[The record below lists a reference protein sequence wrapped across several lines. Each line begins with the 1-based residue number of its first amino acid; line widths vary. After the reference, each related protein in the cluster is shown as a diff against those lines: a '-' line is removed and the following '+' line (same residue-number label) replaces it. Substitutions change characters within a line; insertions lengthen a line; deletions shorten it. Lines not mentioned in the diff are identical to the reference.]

1 VKALIY
7 VHGHPR
13 LQPGG
18 SEVAAYALFRD
29 LKARGHDPV
38 FLGVS
43 ESAFI
48 GGHPA
53 LMPFTDYGSEYVIP
67 PLVSDHFL
75 FTGGHRAKVL
85 DQIVGLVND
94 RAIEV
99 IHFHHFLGIGTD
111 GLIYLRH
118 RLPHVGFVFTA
129 HEYLSLCARDGQ
141 MLMTDLAGRCTR
153 PQFEKCARCVK
164 SAPPAWFALRE
175 ALFRQVFSSF
185 DAVISPSRFLAE
197 RLTESNICSC
207 PVQVIENKNENAP
220 SFEPEAG
227 EPSDKVNRFGFFG
240 QINPFKGADLLLEA
254 AAIQQRRAGA
264 APAEFHLFGGIAG
277 DNLAYSYFVSRQLP
291 AIENLAFHGRY
302 DGRKV
307 IDLMRGMDW
316 IVVPS
321 IWWENSPV
329 VIEEALIAGRPV
341 ICSNIG
347 GMAEKVE
354 DGVFG
359 LHFEVGNAE
368 ALAAT
373 FERCCG
379 NLELWRQLVAG
390 RRRPAGPNEVAARHD
405 EVYALAIAAAA
416 RRKVSRQAG
425 KATSGTS

>member
-1 VKALIY
+1 MKALIY

-29 LKARGHDPV
+29 LKARGQDPV
-38 FLGVS
+38 FLGVA
-43 ESAFI
+43 ESAFM

-53 LMPFTDYGSEYVIP
+53 LMPFTDDRSEFVMPGLI
-67 PLVSDHFL
+67 SDHFL
-75 FTGGHRAKVL
+75 FTGGRRAQVL
-85 DQIVGLVND
+85 DQIVELVKD

-99 IHFHHFLGIGTD
+99 LHFHHFLGIGAD
-111 GLIYLRH
+111 GLVYLRH
-118 RLPHVGFVFTA
+118 RLPDVGFVFTA

-164 SAPPAWFALRE
+164 TAPPAYFALRE
-175 ALFRQVFSSF
+175 ALFRQVFSGF

-197 RLTESNICSC
+197 RLTESTICWC
-207 PVQVIENKNENAP
+207 PVQVIENKNDNAA

-227 EPSDKVNRFGFFG
+227 EPSQKVNRFGFFG

-254 AAIQQRRAGA
+254 AAIHQRQPGA

-277 DNLAYSYFVSRQLP
+277 DNLAYSYFVSRQLS
-291 AIENLAFHGRY
+291 ATEGLIFHGRY
-302 DGRKV
+302 DGRQV
-307 IDLMRGMDW
+307 IELMRGMDW

-341 ICSNIG
+341 ICSDIG

-359 LHFEVGNAE
+359 LHFKVGNAS

-379 NLELWRQLVAG
+379 NLELWRQLAAG
-390 RRRPAGPNEVAARHD
+390 RRRPASSDEVAARHN
-405 EVYALAIAAAA
+405 EVYAMAAAAAA
-416 RRKVSRQAG
+416 RRKPSRQAG
-425 KATSGTS
+425 KAAIGA

>member
-1 VKALIY
+1 MKTLIY

-13 LQPGG
+13 LQAGG

-38 FLGVS
+38 FIGVA
-43 ESAFI
+43 ESASI

-53 LMPFTDYGSEYVIP
+53 LMPFNGYGSEFVMP
-67 PLVSDHFL
+67 GLVSDHFL
-75 FTGGHRAKVL
+75 FTGGHRAHVL
-85 DQIVGLVND
+85 DQIVALVND

-164 SAPPAWFALRE
+164 AAPPAYFALRE
-175 ALFRQVFSSF
+175 ALFRQVFSGF

-197 RLTESNICSC
+197 RLAESNICWC
-207 PVQVIENKNENAP
+207 PVQVIENDNENAP
-220 SFEPEAG
+220 RFQPEAG
-227 EPSDKVNRFGFFG
+227 EPSEKVNRFGFFG

-254 AAIQQRRAGA
+254 AAIHRRQPGA
-264 APAEFHLFGGIAG
+264 APAEFHIFGPIAG
-277 DNLAYSYFVSRQLP
+277 DNLAYSYFVSRQLS
-291 AIENLAFHGRY
+291 AVADLTFHGHY
-302 DGRKV
+302 DGSKV

-321 IWWENSPV
+321 IWWENAPV

-354 DGVFG
+354 NGVFG
-359 LHFEVGNAE
+359 LHFEVGNAA

-373 FERCCG
+373 FARCCG
-379 NLELWRQLVAG
+379 NLDLWRQLVAG
-390 RRRPAGPNEVAARHD
+390 RRRPAGRDEVAARHN
-405 EVYALAIAAAA
+405 EVYAMAAAAAA
-416 RRKVSRQAG
+416 RRKLG
-425 KATSGTS
+425 